1 VARTVR
7 TCVQRHLG
15 RLYGTRNRNLPR
27 ATGKTAAKGATAASP
42 TAPFERDANPVA
54 RVPHVRYPK
63 NHASSRS
70 PTAHAQSA
78 REESPTAPVAQDH
91 LSAQCTSDTIGCAH
105 PLHHGA
111 ITGTLETDPETD
123 TEGDNRARL
132 QPP

>member
-1 VARTVR
+1 
-7 TCVQRHLG
+7 VQRHLG
-15 RLYGTRNRNLPR
+15 RLYGTRNRNLPG
-27 ATGKTAAKGATAASP
+27 ATGKTTAKGAAAASP
-42 TAPFERDANPVA
+42 TTPLERDANPVA

-63 NHASSRS
+63 NHAYSRS
-70 PTAHAQSA
+70 PTAHAEPA

-91 LSAQCTSDTIGCAH
+91 LPSQWTSDNLGCAH

-111 ITGTLETDPETD
+111 ITGTLETDSETD